1 MILRFLLSENSIF
14 IGETD
19 FKFKNKNWSITE
31 STYIIWTWNFRGY
44 LYFEVT
50 NDYKSSF
57 LGFRGRRIRFW
68 YWFQVQKLDFFR
80 NFEKFRKFFS
90 QNQLKFFKKNVFP
103 LNRLWR
109 FWFWI
114 LWERKRYT
122 FYEKTTFLLIWP
134 WKTIEIAHFTLIY
147 LWLVPCWLDPAVI
160 RGMNHTRLITAGNL
174 PITLC
179 IIWLTTSRQLKA
191 YKK

>member
-1 MILRFLLSENSIF
+1 MILRFLLSENSILKL
-14 IGETD
+14 ISSSKIKIEA
-19 FKFKNKNWSITE
+19 SQSRPIC
-31 STYIIWTWNFRGY
+31 IWTWNFRGY
-44 LYFEVT
+44 LYFGVI

-68 YWFQVQKLDFFR
+68 YWFQVQKLDFFK
-80 NFEKFRKFFS
+80 NFKKFRKKIF